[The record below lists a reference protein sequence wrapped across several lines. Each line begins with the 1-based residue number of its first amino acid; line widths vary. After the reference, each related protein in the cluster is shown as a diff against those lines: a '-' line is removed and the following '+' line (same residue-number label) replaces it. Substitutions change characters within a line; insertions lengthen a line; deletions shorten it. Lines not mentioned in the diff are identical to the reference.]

1 MNVPTRTPATPR
13 FNNTSAS
20 LRWAIVACALG
31 MSATACAA
39 DIPTSPHDDKRLGVV
54 NFNPNSITHVYVQRG
69 VATHIALG
77 PNDKIRRTAAGFGAD
92 CKATDPDNR
101 WCIHAEVGDTSIFVR
116 PKPGSSST
124 NNLEVVTSSRH
135 YSFFFEVLPEFQPN
149 TERPAFHRVTFNFVE
164 PEPKPTDAAVIAPS
178 NNPTTPTRAVL
189 ATLPPKNYE
198 YWMHVLSNSED
209 IAPTAAHDNG
219 QFTFFK
225 FPNNRLMPSVFAIA
239 ADGTETM
246 VSKHVEDDLLV
257 VHRVAKRFILR
268 LDNAAVGVWNKAF
281 DQDGIPPTSGT
292 TMPGT
297 VRAIKGEIGQ
307 VSAAHNAG
315 GQK

>member
-1 MNVPTRTPATPR
+1 MLHLKLTLKPVAPVAPGARALRSLALPFAVALLSTTAT
-13 FNNTSAS
+13 
-20 LRWAIVACALG
+20 
-31 MSATACAA
+31 AA
-39 DIPTSPHDDKRLGVV
+39 DIPASPHDDKRIGVV

-77 PNDKIRRTAAGFGAD
+77 PNDKIRRTAAGLGSD
-92 CKATDPDNR
+92 CKSNDSDNR

-116 PKPGSSST
+116 PKSGSSST
-124 NNLEVVTSSRH
+124 NNLEVVAASRH
-135 YSFFFEVLPEFQPN
+135 YSFLFEVLPEYQASS
-149 TERPAFHRVTFNFVE
+149 ERPAFHRVTFNIPDTE
-164 PEPKPTDAAVIAPS
+164 AKPTDAAAGTANGVAPQG
-178 NNPTTPTRAVL
+178 RAD
-189 ATLPPKNYE
+189 ATTLPPRNYE

-225 FPNNRLMPSVFAIA
+225 FPNNRLMPSVFAVA

-246 VSKHVEDDLLV
+246 VSKHVEDDMLI

-268 LDNAAVGVWNKAF
+268 LDNATVGVWNKAF

-292 TMPGT
+292 TLPGT
-297 VRAIKGEIGQ
+297 VRAIKGGQ
-307 VSAAHNAG
+307 
-315 GQK
+315 Q